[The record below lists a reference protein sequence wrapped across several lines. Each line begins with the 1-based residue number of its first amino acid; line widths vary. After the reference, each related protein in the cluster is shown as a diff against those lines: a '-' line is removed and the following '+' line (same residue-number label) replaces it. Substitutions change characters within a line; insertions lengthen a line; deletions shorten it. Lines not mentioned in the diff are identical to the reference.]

1 MAPFPKF
8 VGFTLTLAL
17 GVSACRVTETADV
30 PVDASTPPD
39 GNFTYPEP
47 RSDLVPKA
55 GADNTLEI
63 ATWNIENFPK
73 RESTPQAVA
82 DIITSLDI
90 DMIALQEVEDIAGF
104 EEVVERLRGYEG
116 ILSDH
121 TYGNGSYQ
129 KVGYIY
135 RTELL
140 SMSGTFLL
148 FQQSGYEFPRPG
160 LKVDV
165 RVNNGADSFD
175 FTAIALH
182 LKAGG
187 GDENRSRREAAVV
200 ILENHLRATVD
211 GPGNSNIVILG
222 DYNDTLEQ
230 SSVWGPLR
238 DNSRYTIRTQ
248 GNSDS
253 NQFSFVPFE
262 SLIDHQVT
270 TSDFDLAHPGGDTI
284 IPRLDTQLTGYESQ
298 VSDHLPV
305 IMRFPL

>member
-8 VGFTLTLAL
+8 VRFTVTLAL
-17 GVSACRVTETADV
+17 GLSACRATDTADTAI
-30 PVDASTPPD
+30 DASTQPD
-39 GNFTYPEP
+39 GNFAYPEP

-55 GADNTLEI
+55 GSDATLEI

-73 RESTPQAVA
+73 RESTPKTVA

-90 DMIALQEVEDIAGF
+90 DMIALQEIEDIAAF

-116 ILSDH
+116 VLSGH
-121 TYGNGSYQ
+121 IYGNGNYQ
-129 KVGYIY
+129 KVGYIF
-135 RTELL
+135 RKDLI
-140 SMSGTFLL
+140 SMSGTYLL
-148 FQQSGYEFPRPG
+148 FQQDGYEFPRPG

-165 RVNNGADSFD
+165 HVNNGADSFD

-187 GDENRSRREAAVV
+187 GVENRSRREAAVV

-211 GPGNSNIVILG
+211 GPGNSSIVVLG

-230 SSVWGPLR
+230 NGVWGPLN
-238 DNSRYTIRTQ
+238 DGSRYTIRTE
-248 GNSDS
+248 GNNSA

-270 TSDFDLAHPGGDTI
+270 TSDFDQAHPGGDTI